1 MTNKILF
8 IIYYLLFIIFF
19 IRPLWAQTQAQQS
32 SGHYVLE
39 QRYVQKLEWIGD
51 NYTLKYE
58 VVIEQYDGGGA
69 LGGAPGG
76 YKAYIQE
83 FTKESS
89 FQVSLPSGKY
99 RYRVIPYDYLEQ
111 PGEASGWV
119 EININPPPIVL
130 VEVQKADDGT
140 YVLHPY
146 ENEQIVP
153 GVNKI
158 VINNTDNTVITG
170 GDETEKLLNM
180 YVSAAWPPVIPL
192 YGGMQEKFGSTLFA
206 SSASVRFGVLYNKP
220 QWLKPGLEFLASWYA
235 LYSFQGDDSIIIQT
249 GVTGL
254 NIVTQKKFINPKIA
268 FTLRAG
274 FAVAYQVDEINI
286 EGSSYT
292 AGELIPQINF
302 EASILWFAYK
312 QLYLE
317 IGLGFSHLIDKDDNS
332 GCLSPWIGAGWKF

>member
-1 MTNKILF
+1 MTNKIFF
-8 IIYYLLFIIFF
+8 IIYLLFCS
-19 IRPLWAQTQAQQS
+19 PVLWAQS
-32 SGHYVLE
+32 PGGRYVVE

-58 VVIEQYDGGGA
+58 VVIEKDDGGA
-69 LGGAPGG
+69 HGGAQGG

-83 FTKESS
+83 FTEEPG

-119 EININPPPIVL
+119 EININPPLIVS
-130 VEVQKADDGT
+130 VEVQKADDGS

-153 GVNKI
+153 GINRI

-170 GDETEKLLNM
+170 VDETEKLLNL
-180 YVSAAWPPVIPL
+180 YVSAAWTPVIPL
-192 YGGMQEKFGSTLFA
+192 YGRMHEIFGNELFV
-206 SSASVRFGVLYNKP
+206 SGASVRFGAFYNKP
-220 QWLKPGLEFLASWYA
+220 RWLKPGIEFLASWYA

-254 NIVTQKKFINPKIA
+254 NIVTQKKFTNPKIA

-302 EASILWFAYK
+302 EASLLWVAYK
-312 QLYLE
+312 KLYLE
-317 IGLGFSHLIDKDDNS
+317 AGLGYSHLIDKDDNS
-332 GCLSPWIGAGWKF
+332 GCLQPWIGVGWRF